1 MDAELPAFYPGVLEK
16 AKKDIALLGMNTLG
30 CHTPHFYGE
39 SFMPYVAQVRCVDI
53 YHYMVTT
60 KEDYHD
66 VFAPDFVNL
75 CVEKARAVALPR
87 RDDPYLLGYLMTDCP
102 IFTNFDAC

>member
-1 MDAELPAFYPGVLEK
+1 
-16 AKKDIALLGMNTLG
+16 MNTLG